1 MMKGYNHMVEVLVAI
16 ITGVLTLSG
25 TVVTVVAGNR
35 KTSQNIEINQ
45 AVTNEKITELTREVR
60 EHNNFARRLPVVEEQ
75 IKNLSNRVQVLEVM
89 KNGK

>member
-1 MMKGYNHMVEVLVAI
+1 MMKGYNQMVEVVVAI

-25 TVVTVVAGNR
+25 TVVTVIAGNR

>member
-1 MMKGYNHMVEVLVAI
+1 MMKGYNQMVEVLVAI

>member
-1 MMKGYNHMVEVLVAI
+1 MVEVVVAI

-25 TVVTVVAGNR
+25 TVVTVIAGNR

>member
-1 MMKGYNHMVEVLVAI
+1 MVEVFVAI

-25 TVVTVVAGNR
+25 TVVTVIAGNR
-35 KTSQNIEINQ
+35 KTSHNIEINQ

-75 IKNLSNRVQVLEVM
+75 IKNLTNRVQLIEVM

>member
-1 MMKGYNHMVEVLVAI
+1 MVEVVVAI

-25 TVVTVVAGNR
+25 TVVTVIAGNR
-35 KTSQNIEINQ
+35 KTSQNIEVNQ

-75 IKNLSNRVQVLEVM
+75 IKNLSSRVQVLEVS

>member
-1 MMKGYNHMVEVLVAI
+1 MVEVVVAI

>member
-1 MMKGYNHMVEVLVAI
+1 MVEVLVAI

-25 TVVTVVAGNR
+25 TVVTVIAGNR

>member
-25 TVVTVVAGNR
+25 TVVTVIAGNR

>member
-1 MMKGYNHMVEVLVAI
+1 MMKGYNQMVEVLVAI

-25 TVVTVVAGNR
+25 TVVTVIAGNR

>member
-1 MMKGYNHMVEVLVAI
+1 MVEVVVAI

-25 TVVTVVAGNR
+25 TVVTVIAGNR

-75 IKNLSNRVQVLEVM
+75 IKNLSSRVQILEVM

>member
-1 MMKGYNHMVEVLVAI
+1 MMKGYNNMVEVLVAI

-25 TVVTVVAGNR
+25 TVVTVIAGNR